1 MKKDLRQT
9 LKRVLSTVLSVAVTA
24 AILSG
29 YQPVIAHAQEELVWR
44 HPGNGWHYLEGTDIS
59 VGIDHTTAYIFGTG
73 ELPDFDY
80 WKLYERPWANINV
93 ESVYIADTITS
104 IGKYAFYDL
113 PKLRHI
119 DMYTS
124 TFIKDE
130 TCFDKISYKPIY
142 RLHNKEVSTEMIGTI
157 PYTSLDSIKAI
168 AQTNYNGASW
178 VLDTP
183 ERVREFQNSTNPT
196 IPNVY
201 YATEKVKRLPDEVTD
216 IAPKDDVPWANIETY
231 SNGNV
236 VTPICRLSPET
247 PDASLIVSAQKKY
260 QGRAC
265 LEAYAA
271 FIEDYTFAA
280 TFNVAVNKNARVV
293 TRSYDIIVENKVV
306 QTENELKYILTI
318 PQEFR
323 LPGRSFRL
331 LGIGDGVVNIYDDL
345 DLDDSTITFATNTP
359 STAYALVYK

>member
-1 MKKDLRQT
+1 MKRKFRQT
-9 LKRVLSTVLSVAVTA
+9 LKRTLAAAFAMVMTA
-24 AILSG
+24 TALAGNAPIT
-29 YQPVIAHAQEELVWR
+29 AHAQEQTWS

-59 VGIDHTTAYIFGTG
+59 VKMENNAVYIYGTG

-80 WKLYERPWANINV
+80 WKLYERPWGNANI
-93 ESVYIADTITS
+93 ESVYIAETITS
-104 IGKYAFYDL
+104 IGRYAFYDME
-113 PKLRHI
+113 KLQYI

-124 TFIKDE
+124 TFIKDT
-130 TCFDKISYKPIY
+130 TCFDKICYKPVY
-142 RLHNKEVSTEMIGTI
+142 RLRDRAVTTEMIGTI

-178 VLDTP
+178 IMDSPAKVQ
-183 ERVREFQNSTNPT
+183 EFQNSTNPT

-201 YATEKVKRLPDEVTD
+201 YASEKVKRLPDEETD
-216 IAPKDDVPWANIETY
+216 IAPEKDVPWVNVETY
-231 SNGNV
+231 GNGDV
-236 VTPICRLSPET
+236 VTPICKLSPET
-247 PDASLIVSAQKKY
+247 PDASLIVSAQKQY

-293 TRSYDIIVENKVV
+293 TRSYEIVVENKVV
-306 QTENELKYILTI
+306 QTENELKYVLTI

-331 LGIGDGVVNIYDDL
+331 LGIGEGVVNIYDDL
-345 DLDDSTITFATNTP
+345 DLDDSTITFATKTP
-359 STAYALVYK
+359 TTAYALVYK

>member
-1 MKKDLRQT
+1 MKKKFRQT
-9 LKRVLSTVLSVAVTA
+9 LKRILAAAFALTVA
-24 AILSG
+24 ATSFAG
-29 YQPVIAHAQEELVWR
+29 YETITAHAQELTWS

-59 VGIDHTTAYIFGTG
+59 VKIENKAVYIYGTG
-73 ELPDFDY
+73 EIPDCDY
-80 WKLYERPWANINV
+80 WKLYERPWANTDA
-93 ESVYIADTITS
+93 ESVYIAETITS
-104 IGKYAFYDL
+104 IGRYAFYDM
-113 PKLRHI
+113 PKLRYI
-119 DMYTS
+119 SMYTG
-124 TFIKDE
+124 TFIKDS

-142 RLHNKEVSTEMIGTI
+142 RLYDKEATTEMIGTI
-157 PYTSLDSIKAI
+157 PYTSLDSIKVL
-168 AQTNYNGASW
+168 AQTNYNGACWIMDSPAK
-178 VLDTP
+178 VQ
-183 ERVREFQNSTNPT
+183 EFQNSTNPT

-201 YATEKVKRLPDEVTD
+201 YAGEKVKRLPDEETD
-216 IAPKDDVPWANIETY
+216 IAPEEDVPWENIETY
-231 SNGNV
+231 SNGDV
-236 VTPICRLSPET
+236 VTPICRISEET
-247 PDASLIVSAQKKY
+247 PDASLIVSAQKRY

-265 LEAYAA
+265 IEAYAA

-345 DLDDSTITFATNTP
+345 DLDDSTITFATKTP